1 MSVAPLALLINVLPE
16 PTLLVTG
23 HGNIVAANPS
33 AMTIFHLAPGAV
45 QGQALAALVA
55 NPPEQLA
62 RYLDLWSRNR
72 QLMPTL
78 LLVRT
83 GASPSAAPE
92 GADGTVPVAVR
103 YRCLGAVVQPWSAQE
118 PALLLL
124 RLEQQTEAN
133 SNFTLLTEKI
143 AALSKEVRERL
154 AAEAALR
161 TSEERFRA
169 VVEAAPNAILV
180 VDARGQIVLAN
191 PQAEQL
197 FGYVDRELLAQGVE
211 HLIPERLRTH
221 HVRQRFSF
229 SQQPSAR
236 PMGAGRDLYIRHRDG
251 SEIPVEIGL
260 NPFTTVEGTFVFV
273 SVIDIRARR
282 HAERQ
287 LQESEARLRE
297 LNATLEQ
304 RVRLRTAELERS
316 NEELDQFAYVAS
328 HDLKAPLRHIDQLAT
343 WIVEDAGLV
352 LPAVSQKHL
361 SQLRQRVK
369 RMERL
374 LDDLLTYARI
384 GRTDGEAE
392 EVAVSALLDDI
403 IYLLAPPTGLVIE
416 KGEMP
421 TLHTVR
427 TPLALVFRN
436 LLGNAIKHHHQPTQ
450 GLIRILGK
458 AQGDFVKFY
467 IQDNG
472 PGIEPQYHERI
483 FGMFQTLQSRN
494 QNEGSGMGLAI
505 VKKAVEQQGGTIAIE
520 SARDQGTTFS
530 FTWPTVTHKAV
541 YPLL

>member
-23 HGNIVAANPS
+23 HGNLVAANPP
-33 AMTIFHLAPGAV
+33 AMSIFHLAPGAV

-78 LLVRT
+78 LHVRT
-83 GASPSAAPE
+83 GAPSTAATE
-92 GADGTVPVAVR
+92 GAEQSVPDAVR

-118 PALLLL
+118 PAVLLL
-124 RLEQQTEAN
+124 RLEQQSEAN
-133 SNFTLLTEKI
+133 SKFSLLTQKI
-143 AALSKEVRERL
+143 EALSKEVRERL
-154 AAEAALR
+154 AAEEALR

-180 VDARGQIVLAN
+180 VDGSGQIVLAN
-191 PQAEQL
+191 PQAERL
-197 FGYVDRELLAQGVE
+197 FGYARHELLTQGVE
-211 HLIPERLRTH
+211 HLIPERLRNH
-221 HVRQRFSF
+221 HERHRFSF
-229 SQQPSAR
+229 RQQPSAR
-236 PMGAGRDLYIRHRDG
+236 PMGAGRDLYICHRDG

-260 NPFTTVEGTFVFV
+260 NPFTTIEGTFVFV

-287 LQESEARLRE
+287 LQESETSLRE

-328 HDLKAPLRHIDQLAT
+328 HDLKAPLRHIDQLAA
-343 WIVEDAGLV
+343 WIVEDVGMV

-384 GRTDGEAE
+384 GRTDGDAE
-392 EVAVSALLDDI
+392 VVAVDALLDDI
-403 IYLLAPPTGLVIE
+403 IDLLAPPTGLVIE

-450 GLIRILGK
+450 GLIRITGDD
-458 AQGDFVKFY
+458 QGDFIKFC

-472 PGIEPQYHERI
+472 PGIEPQYHARI
-483 FGMFQTLQSRN
+483 FGMFQTLQSRD
-494 QNEGSGMGLAI
+494 QTEGSGMGLAI
-505 VKKAVEQQGGTIAIE
+505 VKKAVEQQGGMIQIE
-520 SARDQGTTFS
+520 SAREQGTTFS
-530 FTWPTVTHKAV
+530 FTWPTVTQKEG
-541 YPLL
+541 LSL